1 MQIVKETLK
10 YIVDEDDVCAITLIV
25 INVLMTHTDLQVT
38 PDYPAFSGGAAQV
51 NVGLLL
57 SVSSFL
63 AASAAAGRKE
73 IDTFGGA

>member
-1 MQIVKETLK
+1 
-10 YIVDEDDVCAITLIV
+10 
-25 INVLMTHTDLQVT
+25 MTHTDLQVT
-38 PDYPAFSGGAAQV
+38 PDYPAFSDGAAQL

-73 IDTFGGA
+73 IDTFGDK